1 MAYLS
6 TYTKPLTAKTAAHLL
21 RRATFGPT
29 NKEIADFTGM
39 TAWSAIVKLIDNA
52 ALRKNP
58 PPPVEMDGRRSD
70 VGQEF
75 LTKPWTLTRKDQYF
89 EFIRYW
95 WMGLM
100 TEQTGNP
107 SILEKL
113 AAFWQNHF
121 VTAHNMVGDYRQT
134 YNYLT
139 LIRANSLGNFRN
151 FVIAI
156 TKDPNMLMYLD
167 GNSNTKKL
175 PNENYAREMQELFT
189 VGQKNFKGVEN
200 YTETDVKTA
209 ARVLTG
215 WQVKN
220 YYLPGTPVA
229 SFNATLHDT
238 TDKTFSSAYGNKV
251 IKGRSG
257 DTAGDDELK
266 DLINMLLAHPE
277 CPKFIVRKIYRY
289 FVNNN
294 VTDDIE
300 TNVIIPLADRFVKE
314 NFNIMPVIRSL
325 LSSDIFYDENN
336 IGAIIKSPAEFVI
349 GTMRHFDQKVPDM
362 KTDSNAFMRMMLFQY
377 QYMERLQMNFLDQPS
392 VFGSVPYYQTG
403 FSTNWINGS
412 TLGIRGACSDAF
424 AVPYWPIRDTT
435 KIGVDWIAWLKVL
448 QPNFYSPATTPTITA
463 ETAFN
468 EMVKGLFV
476 FELDAAKKNF
486 LIDTIMMRG
495 TPRATWEF
503 ELKGLRSSTTNIGV
517 YRDGLT
523 ARCQT
528 VMKYMLRMA
537 EYQVF

>member
-1 MAYLS
+1 
-6 TYTKPLTAKTAAHLL
+6 
-21 RRATFGPT
+21 
-29 NKEIADFTGM
+29 
-39 TAWSAIVKLIDNA
+39 
-52 ALRKNP
+52 
-58 PPPVEMDGRRSD
+58 MDGRRSD

-75 LTKPWTLTRKDQYF
+75 LNKPWSVTRKDQYF

-107 SILEKL
+107 SILEKM

-139 LIRANSLGNFRN
+139 LIRSNSLGNFKN
-151 FVIAI
+151 FAIAI

-167 GNSNTKKL
+167 GNTNTKKQ
-175 PNENYAREMQELFT
+175 PNENYGREMQELFT
-189 VGQKNFKGVEN
+189 VGQKNFKGVDN
-200 YTETDVKTA
+200 YVESDVKTA

-215 WQVKN
+215 WTVPN
-220 YYLPGTPVA
+220 YYKVGEPKAV
-229 SFNATLHDT
+229 FNIANHDT
-238 TDKTFSSAYGNKV
+238 TDKVFSSAYNNKI
-251 IKGRSG
+251 IKGRTG
-257 DTAGDDELK
+257 DTAGDEEIKELF
-266 DLINMLLAHPE
+266 DMLLAHPE
-277 CPKFIVRKIYRY
+277 CPKFIVRKIYRW
-289 FVNNN
+289 FVNPN
-294 VTDDIE
+294 VTDEIE
-300 TNVIIPLADRFVKE
+300 TNVIIPLADRFAKQE
-314 NFNIMPVIRSL
+314 NFNIMPIIRSL
-325 LSSDIFYDENN
+325 LSSDIFYDESN
-336 IGAIIKSPAEFVI
+336 IGAIIKGPAEFVI

-377 QYMERLQMNFLDQPS
+377 QFMERMQLNLLDQPS

-412 TLGIRGACSDAF
+412 TLGVRGACTDAF
-424 AVPYWPIRDTT
+424 AVPYWPIKDTT

-448 QPNFYSPATTPTITA
+448 QPNFYSPTTTPTITA

-468 EMVKGLFV
+468 AMVKGLFA
-476 FELDAAKKNF
+476 FELDDTKKNF

-495 TPRATWEF
+495 TPRKTWEF
-503 ELKGLRSSTTNIGV
+503 ELTGLRSSTTNIGV